1 MLKTIK
7 ESAKMEVQG
16 KKVINNMQIE
26 TSQGTVYWQ
35 EDEPTNPL
43 EGDTWF
49 KVINGKAV
57 NAYNRENGV
66 WVEVEFSSQV
76 IAEELIGKI
85 ITGAEINGGVINGTT
100 MSGGEFI
107 NTYENYVSGINQLS
121 DGKLDIKNGILQA
134 ESSYYLTDNAGTKL
148 YKFANSEAYLN
159 NASFELIRKLYNENG
174 VETSR
179 SSSNLNGGSLSMSL
193 SEGGNSWSGLLDAKL
208 LESMST
214 IKTKTVNIPSN
225 SNVTEGSI
233 QYSRWGQFVVA
244 TFYFNL
250 LKTDVIGLAPLTDGY
265 RPINTNMGTG
275 VLASIAGPNR
285 YCVVYAEYGN
295 WRIIPGTQPVA
306 STGRIRGTLVYLTND
321 SWQSAQVD

>member
-1 MLKTIK
+1 
-7 ESAKMEVQG
+7 
-16 KKVINNMQIE
+16 MQIE

-43 EGDTWF
+43 DGDTWF

-85 ITGAEINGGVINGTT
+85 ITGAEINGATVNGTEING
-100 MSGGEFI
+100 GRF
-107 NTYENYVSGINQLS
+107 
-121 DGKLDIKNGILQA
+121 
-134 ESSYYLTDNAGTKL
+134 
-148 YKFANSEAYLN
+148 LN
-159 NASFELIRKLYNENG
+159 RYTFNNENG
-174 VETSR
+174 RIDGFIDIQDGVLGARNEFIDEPSGVTR
-179 SSSNLNGGSLSMSL
+179 QNVGVTIQNGGLFADNTVYDPYGTQTSYTGASL
-193 SEGGNSWSGLLDAKL
+193 EGGNLQLSKIDGTGSFNGLLDAKL

-250 LKTDVIGLAPLTDGY
+250 LKTDVINLVSLTDGY
-265 RPINTNMGTG
+265 RPVSTNMGTG
-275 VLASIAGPNR
+275 ILSSIAGANR
-285 YCVVYAEYGN
+285 YCTVYAEYGN